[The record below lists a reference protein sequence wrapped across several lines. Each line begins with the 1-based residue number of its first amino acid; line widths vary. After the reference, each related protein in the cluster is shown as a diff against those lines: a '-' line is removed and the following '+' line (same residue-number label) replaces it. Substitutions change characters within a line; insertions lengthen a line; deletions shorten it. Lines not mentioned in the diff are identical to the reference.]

1 MTSGGKGD
9 RDWALQRILNK
20 GIQSARR
27 LVLCGGGVPFA
38 LSHAQVT
45 LSSSEKDEL
54 SALPVQVRP
63 APGSE
68 LGEPGQEKT
77 LGTGSPLWVLF
88 KVSDFSPKS
97 AACFL
102 ESSGSCV
109 LSRGCTEHGHVL
121 LRGWHWGFH
130 GRWCWG
136 SFTDKTI
143 LTKSFWTWKCTA
155 RDVRLLRSLG
165 RQPKVA
171 VHY

>member
-1 MTSGGKGD
+1 MATSSHMLTSNLWPQEGRGLETELYKESWTKGF
-9 RDWALQRILNK
+9 RALAGWCSVEAECLSLSPTHRWPCPPARKTSSQR
-20 GIQSARR
+20 S
-27 LVLCGGGVPFA
+27 LCRFG
-38 LSHAQVT
+38 L
-45 LSSSEKDEL
+45 
-54 SALPVQVRP
+54 

-77 LGTGSPLWVLF
+77 HGTGSPLWVLF

-97 AACFL
+97 AVCFL

-130 GRWCWG
+130 WRWCRG

-143 LTKSFWTWKCTA
+143 LT
-155 RDVRLLRSLG
+155 
-165 RQPKVA
+165 
-171 VHY
+171 